1 MSIKDRIIRMG
12 QGYLHEEKLY
22 GKQFIDTYEFL
33 QTSQWWTK
41 EQHEEYQIQKIK
53 KVLTE
58 AYSNVPYYTKL
69 FNEYDI
75 NVSKI
80 QDFSDIKKIPYL
92 TKEIIM
98 DNIDLLYNKNFPK
111 YRIEYKTTGGSTGIP
126 MGLYQDRFETRM
138 REKAFVTH
146 MWNRVGYDIRVKQK
160 IVYLRGINIK
170 GKFEYNGKNLILNSF
185 LLNENNFLEYLNMI
199 EQFNPDFINGYPSV
213 IYLLAKYMIDN
224 NIRRR
229 IKNTKAIL
237 LTSEN
242 VFDFQRK
249 IIEEAFGVRVYS
261 FYGHTERACIAGEC
275 EESAYYH
282 IHSEYGYTELINSSG
297 NESTKENELSEIVCT
312 GFINPVMPFIRYKT
326 KDIAINT
333 LKKCNCGRNY
343 KLIKKIEGRTQDF
356 ILDEFNN
363 IITFTCNDEPLWG
376 IKDKINS
383 YQYIQAE
390 KGKILLNINPKN
402 HINTDEINRVKY
414 EFESI
419 FKNINLQIKI
429 VDNIDREKNGK
440 FKYLIQNLN
449 ISSISSISD
458 SKN

>member
-1 MSIKDRIIRMG
+1 MCGIV
-12 QGYLHEEKLY
+12 GYLGNRKATEVLVEGLSKL
-22 GKQFIDTYEFL
+22 
-33 QTSQWWTK
+33 
-41 EQHEEYQIQKIK
+41 EY
-53 KVLTE
+53 
-58 AYSNVPYYTKL
+58 
-69 FNEYDI
+69 
-75 NVSKI
+75 
-80 QDFSDIKKIPYL
+80 
-92 TKEIIM
+92 
-98 DNIDLLYNKNFPK
+98 
-111 YRIEYKTTGGSTGIP
+111 R
-126 MGLYQDRFETRM
+126 
-138 REKAFVTH
+138 
-146 MWNRVGYDIRVKQK
+146 GYDSAGVA
-160 IVYLRGINIK
+160 VNTGEELSLRKFK
-170 GKFEYNGKNLILNSF
+170 GRLQVLADD
-185 LLNENNFLEYLNMI
+185 LTA
-199 EQFNPDFINGYPSV
+199 NPINGGLG
-213 IYLLAKYMIDN
+213 I
-224 NIRRR
+224 
-229 IKNTKAIL
+229 
-237 LTSEN
+237 
-242 VFDFQRK
+242 
-249 IIEEAFGVRVYS
+249 
-261 FYGHTERACIAGEC
+261 GHTRWATPVSYTHLTERACIAGEC